1 MPQGETVA
9 TDEAIA
15 NLMVKHKEATADLKE
30 FLEEPDFEEGDFIHK
45 TDLKTRIAMIEENI
59 AKLTEM

>member
-15 NLMVKHKEATADLKE
+15 NFMVKHEEATANLKE
-30 FLEEPDFEEGDFIHK
+30 FVEEPDFEGGGFMHK
-45 TDLKTRIAMIEENI
+45 TKKRASL
-59 AKLTEM
+59 

>member
-1 MPQGETVA
+1 M
-9 TDEAIA
+9 
-15 NLMVKHKEATADLKE
+15 KHKEATADLKE